1 MIKRSVALL
10 GITILVISLRTD
22 ALAQKAIDATGNWSI
37 TPKGEPFA
45 NGQVKVR
52 QDGTAVAGTY
62 SPSGHFEGKFQ
73 PGTLQVDATWSD
85 PRGTGW
91 MTIVFAAS
99 GKSFSG
105 QWGRPG
111 SNPSGHFEAVR
122 FAYPNVSGL
131 FYVNVTGG
139 TEMTARRI
147 SLHQLGLDV
156 VGNLGPGT
164 QLDGTID
171 SDTNTLT
178 GNWKE
183 PNGSG
188 WIKLK
193 FADDGKSF
201 AGTWGLAP
209 GAESAGEI
217 NGGVVDT
224 SQLHVNGIWEIA
236 SSGGAFTG
244 NVLKLTQQGE
254 RITGSFKDGRL
265 QGTLAR
271 GSASLSGTWRDAHG
285 TGVVGLKFTSN
296 GMQFQ
301 GTWTRKGGS
310 GGSIIGKRVIAA
322 TPALR
327 N

>member
-217 NGGVVDT
+217 NGGVVNT
-224 SQLHVNGIWEIA
+224 SQLHVRRDLGNCLQRRRVYRQCSEA
-236 SSGGAFTG
+236 HATG
-244 NVLKLTQQGE
+244 REDNRQ
-254 RITGSFKDGRL
+254 L
-265 QGTLAR
+265 QGWAPAR
-271 GSASLSGTWRDAHG
+271 NARARFGIAKRHLERRARDRSRRA
-285 TGVVGLKFTSN
+285 
-296 GMQFQ
+296 
-301 GTWTRKGGS
+301 
-310 GGSIIGKRVIAA
+310 
-322 TPALR
+322 
-327 N
+327 